1 MSTRTRWVT
10 VVVLVAIGIVIGGL
24 VGGLAAAV
32 AVAVGVWRDHRVVFA
47 VALVALVVAAL
58 LTAFEAPATAAPTD
72 YLFDFALDRP
82 LAAEVGRIAGVFV
95 LVGVVL
101 AAIRERAP
109 SSTAHDS
116 PSEGDERPRGGYP
129 APQRVDPSEG
139 EGTPG

>member
-1 MSTRTRWVT
+1 MSTRAKWVT
-10 VVVLVAIGIVIGGL
+10 AVVLVAIGIVIGGV

-32 AVAVGVWRDHRVVFA
+32 AVAIGVWRDYRVVAA

-58 LTAFEAPATAAPTD
+58 LTAFEAPATAEPAD

-95 LVGVVL
+95 LVAVVL

-109 SSTAHDS
+109 SSSANDS
-116 PSEGDERPRGGYP
+116 TSGGGERPRGGYP
-129 APQRVDPSEG
+129 TPQRVDPSEG
-139 EGTPG
+139 EETPG